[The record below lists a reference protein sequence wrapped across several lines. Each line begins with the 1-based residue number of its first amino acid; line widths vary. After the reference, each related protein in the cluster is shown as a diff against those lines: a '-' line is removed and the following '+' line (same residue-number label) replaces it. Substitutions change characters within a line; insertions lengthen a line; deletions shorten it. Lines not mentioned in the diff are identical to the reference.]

1 MYGAPVAARDS
12 LTREGS
18 VSCTVTATSVILLS
32 IRKKLCSLNFII
44 TMTDIQNFC
53 DRYSVTH
60 NKNQNAT

>member
-1 MYGAPVAARDS
+1 VAARDS

-18 VSCTVTATSVILLS
+18 VTCTVTAVILLS
-32 IRKKLCSLNFII
+32 IRKNLCSLNFIV

-53 DRYSVTH
+53 DRSSITH